1 MNRLLGSRALRL
13 ALAAAVSAGVV
24 VGFALWSGANAWLDL
39 AVLQADPAFALR
51 MPGSDE
57 LAEVGTEQE
66 FGIEGR
72 TSAFAGHISGTV
84 ATSAD
89 VYAFYE
95 RELARLGWRPDT
107 PPFSSSS
114 VELENRLYC
123 KTKASFRLA
132 IKDKNRAFQPAFY
145 RGNSYT
151 TVFDAR
157 LIAVDPKT
165 ACPRPG
171 IPFTTFNP

>member
-89 VYAFYE
+89 VYAFFD
-95 RELARLGWRPDT
+95 RELGRLGWRLDT
-107 PPFSSSS
+107 PPFSRSTA
-114 VELENRLYC
+114 EIENRLYC
-123 KTKASFRLA
+123 KRKASFRLA
-132 IKDKNRAFQPAFY
+132 IKDSSAFQAAFY
-145 RGNSYT
+145 RGKSYT